1 MNIDMNTSHHFSD
14 GLYAKETH
22 IPANHWLIQ
31 HAHSY
36 DHLSILVK
44 GSVELTV
51 DNKTSVIH
59 APACINICANTHHGV
74 KSLTDVVWYCIHA
87 TDCTDVNQIDDVL
100 TAPVNHEKVA
110 ELAISL
116 NKGEMTCLG

>member
-1 MNIDMNTSHHFSD
+1 MNTTHHFSE

-22 IPANHWLIQ
+22 IPANSWLVQ

-51 DNKTSVIH
+51 NGETSVIH

-74 KSLTDVVWYCIHA
+74 KSLTDVVWYCVHA
-87 TDCTDVNQIDDVL
+87 TNCTDIDEIDEVL
-100 TAPVNHEKVA
+100 IAPANHKKVA
-110 ELAISL
+110 ELASIL
-116 NKGEMTCLG
+116 NKGE